1 MAAITAEPHVPVDG
15 ETGEAPFAVA
25 VPGRTVAGIAKV
37 PAGSDEVMFIPE
49 YKEKPPEDE
58 AEALPEEK
66 YGVAYYLDMAKT
78 GISKAKGKAKG
89 LTHKVKANVVDKVK
103 AKLFTQ
109 KQAEEESDGELS
121 PDSATD
127 NEDAL
132 LEETA
137 KRLKAWRGDHNPNK
151 EHPTKTPPAPHS
163 DALVVAEI
171 DYMTGQP
178 VDDPYT
184 LVQELQ
190 YSHLG
195 RLAQEAPAAADGMDM
210 DADSQADEDVP
221 ENRGLKLREEDL
233 PLLPKWGLMVSATHR
248 TDWMK
253 RYRLATEM
261 GEGSLGEEVAK
272 FKEMVSVMRDFLR
285 AATDHG
291 KAIIEEQFLTPSH
304 RPIPNEIRLT
314 ARDGVTSDVF
324 VRSNIWFRV
333 ITDRHGMYVRRC
345 VGVVACCVVCVW
357 VLTCAVCRSFNGDD
371 ELAMKGAGAYVRAA
385 REYMKCHIPG
395 LNIPFVCCID
405 FRGFRCLA
413 VAGVPIGPSSGGTI
427 GLLQDLDVKPDK
439 LGLGGGGGGAKAA
452 RLANSA
458 AKNLVLGS
466 LDCGE
471 TVRNL
476 DPSLANK
483 MKAAAKTL
491 NLAAHTVRGS
501 EDISGKTMFVRARAC
516 VCVCVCV
523 VPVCC
528 SPSTHSCV
536 VLVWAWVC
544 PATLQQTCVGTRAW
558 TAATTCSTSTV
569 VCLLRIPVPRLT
581 SHRLSAACRYSGGS
595 CAPSL

>member
-1 MAAITAEPHVPVDG
+1 MRGVQVPGVAAITAEPHVPVDG

-49 YKEKPPEDE
+49 YKEAPPEDE

-314 ARDGVTSDVF
+314 AREGVTSDVF

-345 VGVVACCVVCVW
+345 DVAVACCGVCVG
-357 VLTCAVCRSFNGDD
+357 VGAHACCVSQLQRGRRAGDEGCRS
-371 ELAMKGAGAYVRAA
+371 LRPS
-385 REYMKCHIPG
+385 R
-395 LNIPFVCCID
+395 
-405 FRGFRCLA
+405 
-413 VAGVPIGPSSGGTI
+413 AGVHEVPHSRSQHTLRVLHRFPRLPMPRSGRGPYRTF
-427 GLLQDLDVKPDK
+427 QRRHHWP
-439 LGLGGGGGGAKAA
+439 AA
-452 RLANSA
+452 RLGREARQA
-458 AKNLVLGS
+458 GLGWWWWRRQGS
-466 LDCGE
+466 PPCQIRGQE
-471 TVRNL
+471 
-476 DPSLANK
+476 PGAGLAG
-483 MKAAAKTL
+483 L
-491 NLAAHTVRGS
+491 
-501 EDISGKTMFVRARAC
+501 
-516 VCVCVCV
+516 
-523 VPVCC
+523 
-528 SPSTHSCV
+528 
-536 VLVWAWVC
+536 W
-544 PATLQQTCVGTRAW
+544 
-558 TAATTCSTSTV
+558 
-569 VCLLRIPVPRLT
+569 
-581 SHRLSAACRYSGGS
+581 
-595 CAPSL
+595 